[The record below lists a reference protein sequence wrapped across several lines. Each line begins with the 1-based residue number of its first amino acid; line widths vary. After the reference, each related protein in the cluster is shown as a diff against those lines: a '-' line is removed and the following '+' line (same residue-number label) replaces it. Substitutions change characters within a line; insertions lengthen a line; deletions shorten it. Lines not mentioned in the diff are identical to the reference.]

1 MNVKIYE
8 PLAQSSETQSAA
20 AADGAAKAATNAE
33 ATTSQGAQPSA
44 APTSAPMV
52 TEGRVQHSPYVTV
65 PQDVLAAIEDAHLWQ
80 GQTVIAKPMSGGL
93 TNENWKVIDAQGTPY
108 FLKVPGQGT
117 GFIDR
122 SNVDAGTLR
131 ASDLGI
137 GAAVYEFDAAS
148 GVEITEF
155 LDGWRT
161 CTTTSLRTQ
170 EEGLQAMRIYRM
182 LHSGEPFAN
191 TNTLFDQIDLHLEQ
205 LDDHAIDVPSWV
217 HGLIDEYRDVKA
229 RFLASGLDIVPCHND
244 PMPGNFMVKD
254 HTMRIIDFD
263 FCGNNE
269 ESCEVA
275 LFIAEMFYD
284 DEDMMPLLE
293 EYFGSVD
300 EQHLARVR
308 AARVIGDIKWG
319 LWGIIN
325 SVVRTVPF
333 DYWKY
338 GIWKL
343 MRAYTYKNQLDWPKV
358 KESI

>member
-1 MNVKIYE
+1 MNVKIYQ
-8 PLAQSSETQSAA
+8 PLAQSGTA
-20 AADGAAKAATNAE
+20 AADDGKTLQE
-33 ATTSQGAQPSA
+33 A
-44 APTSAPMV
+44 APSHTPMV
-52 TEGRVQHSPYVTV
+52 TEDRVRHSQYVVV
-65 PQDVLAAIEDAHLWQ
+65 PQDVLTAIEDAAIWQ
-80 GQTVIAKPMSGGL
+80 GQTVTAKPMSGGL
-93 TNENWKVIDAQGTPY
+93 TNENWKVIDAQGTPF

-137 GAAVYEFDAAS
+137 GAAVYEFDPDS

-155 LDGWRT
+155 LDGWCT

-170 EEGLQAMRIYRM
+170 EEGLWAMDIYRK
-182 LHSGEPFAN
+182 LHGGEQFAN
-191 TNTLFDQIDLHLEQ
+191 TNTLFDQIDLHLDQ
-205 LDDHAIDVPSWV
+205 LQEHSIDVPSWV

-254 HTMRIIDFD
+254 HQMRIIDFD

-284 DEDMMPLLE
+284 DEDMLPLLE
-293 EYFGSVD
+293 EYFGAVD
-300 EQHLARVR
+300 ERHLARVR

-325 SVVRTVPF
+325 SVVRTVQF

>member
-1 MNVKIYE
+1 MNVKIYQ
-8 PLAQSSETQSAA
+8 PLAQSGTA
-20 AADGAAKAATNAE
+20 AADDGKTLQE
-33 ATTSQGAQPSA
+33 A
-44 APTSAPMV
+44 APSHTPMV
-52 TEGRVQHSPYVTV
+52 TEDRVRHSQYVVV
-65 PQDVLAAIEDAHLWQ
+65 PQDVLAAIEDATIWQ
-80 GQTVIAKPMSGGL
+80 GQTVTAKPMSGGL

-137 GAAVYEFDAAS
+137 GAAVYEFDPDS

-170 EEGLQAMRIYRM
+170 EEGLQAMDIYRK
-182 LHSGEPFAN
+182 LHGGEQFTN
-191 TNTLFDQIDLHLEQ
+191 TNTLFDQIDLHLDQ
-205 LDDHAIDVPSWV
+205 LREHSIDVPSWV
-217 HGLIDEYRDVKA
+217 NGLIDEYHDVKA

-254 HTMRIIDFD
+254 HQMRIIDFD

-284 DEDMMPLLE
+284 DEDMLPLLE
-293 EYFGSVD
+293 EYFGAVD
-300 EQHLARVR
+300 ERHLARVR

-325 SVVRTVPF
+325 SVVRTVQF

-358 KESI
+358 KEFI

>member
-1 MNVKIYE
+1 MNVKIYQ
-8 PLAQSSETQSAA
+8 PLTQTETAP
-20 AADGAAKAATNAE
+20 AADEMTLQESA
-33 ATTSQGAQPSA
+33 PSH
-44 APTSAPMV
+44 TPMV
-52 TEGRVQHSPYVTV
+52 TEGHVRHSQYVVV
-65 PQDVLAAIEDAHLWQ
+65 PQDVLAAIEDATIWQ
-80 GQTVIAKPMSGGL
+80 GQTVTAKPMSGGL

-137 GAAVYEFDAAS
+137 GAAVYEFDPDS

-170 EEGLQAMRIYRM
+170 EEGLQAMDIYRK
-182 LHSGEPFAN
+182 LHAGDQFAN

-205 LDDHAIDVPSWV
+205 LQEHSIDVPSWV

-254 HTMRIIDFD
+254 HQMRIIDFD

-284 DEDMMPLLE
+284 DEDMLPLLE
-293 EYFGSVD
+293 EYFGAVD
-300 EQHLARVR
+300 ERHLARVR

-325 SVVRTVPF
+325 SVVRTVQF

-358 KESI
+358 KEFI